1 MTYQDIDERD
11 TPRITP
17 AVQWLIALN
26 VLVYFLQL
34 TIVPHAAMVEALGFR
49 FSGLAERPW
58 TIVTYMFVHGG
69 FWHLALNM
77 YGLWLFGTRVEHA
90 WSSAAFT
97 RFYLLCGLGGWLAE
111 LIFFRDGVL
120 LGASGAVFGVMVAYA
135 MRWPDDELLL
145 YFVIPIR
152 IKWAV
157 VLFAGLSLAMGI
169 GSSQGGGV
177 AHFAHLGGMLTAW
190 LYLRWLQGAPSLES
204 LRQHMSQTPDI
215 PDDEPP
221 PRAIP
226 RPRPRERER
235 MPESDEVVARSN
247 AITARRPARTGLAA
261 KSGDERADA
270 LDAVLDKISRQGLE
284 SLTLDE
290 RRLLE
295 EVSRRLRDQ

>member
-1 MTYQDIDERD
+1 MSYQEFDERD
-11 TPRITP
+11 TPRMTP
-17 AVQWLIALN
+17 AVQWLLAAN

-34 TIVPHAAMVEALGFR
+34 TIVPDAAMMRTLGF
-49 FSGLAERPW
+49 SYAGLTERPW

-97 RFYLLCGLGGWLAE
+97 RFYLLCGLGAWLAE
-111 LIFFRDGVL
+111 LVFFRDGLL

-169 GSSQGGGV
+169 GSAGGGV
-177 AHFAHLGGMLTAW
+177 AHFAHLGGMATAYI
-190 LYLRWLQGAPSLES
+190 YLRWMQGAPSLDA
-204 LRQHMSQTPDI
+204 LRGRMSQAPDI
-215 PDDEPP
+215 ADDEPP

-247 AITARRPARTGLAA
+247 ALTARRPARAA
-261 KSGDERADA
+261 LGPRPEYTAEQ
-270 LDAVLDKISRQGLE
+270 LDAVLDKISSEGLG
-284 SLTLDE
+284 SLTSDE
-290 RRLLE
+290 RKMLE
-295 EVSRRLRDQ
+295 EASKRLRDR

>member
-1 MTYQDIDERD
+1 
-11 TPRITP
+11 
-17 AVQWLIALN
+17 
-26 VLVYFLQL
+26 
-34 TIVPHAAMVEALGFR
+34 
-49 FSGLAERPW
+49 
-58 TIVTYMFVHGG
+58 
-69 FWHLALNM
+69 
-77 YGLWLFGTRVEHA
+77 
-90 WSSAAFT
+90 
-97 RFYLLCGLGGWLAE
+97 
-111 LIFFRDGVL
+111 
-120 LGASGAVFGVMVAYA
+120 MVAYA

-169 GSSQGGGV
+169 GSAAGGV
-177 AHFAHLGGMLTAW
+177 AHFAHLGGMVTAW

-204 LRQHMSQTPDI
+204 LRQRMSQTPDI

-226 RPRPRERER
+226 RPRPRERDR

-247 AITARRPARTGLAA
+247 AITARRPVRTSLASKTGEA
-261 KSGDERADA
+261 RADA

-284 SLTLDE
+284 SLSHDE

-295 EVSRRLRDQ
+295 EMSRKLRDE